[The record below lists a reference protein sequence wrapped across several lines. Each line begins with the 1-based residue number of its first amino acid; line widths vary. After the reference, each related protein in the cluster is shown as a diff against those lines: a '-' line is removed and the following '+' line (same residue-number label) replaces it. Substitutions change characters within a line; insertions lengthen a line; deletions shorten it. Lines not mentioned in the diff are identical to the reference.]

1 MKGSNSLGSRTCQRC
16 CSKTWDEGFKEF
28 GKENGSKILVKDSG
42 MKGSN
47 RLGRRTGQYF
57 VQRLGMNEGF
67 KEFGKENGSNI
78 LFKDLG

>member
-1 MKGSNSLGSRTCQRC
+1 
-16 CSKTWDEGFKEF
+16 
-28 GKENGSKILVKDSG
+28 

-47 RLGRRTGQYF
+47 RLGRRTGRYF

-78 LFKDLG
+78 LFKDEGFKEFGKEKQDLG